1 MSIRTEKQNM
11 VNIHNGIFFSHRKT
25 MKYRPRLHMEDPQ
38 AHHAK
43 SKSQPLKTT
52 SCDSMDMSLCSVTQ
66 SCPTLCDPVDCS
78 PPGLSHCEP
87 SLYQLSHQ
95 GIPRIL
101 EWVAYPFSRGS
112 PSQGSNPGLPH
123 CRWIPYQLS
132 HKGSTRILEYIAY
145 SFSGG
150 SF

>member
-38 AHHAK
+38 AHHAE

-52 SCDSMDMSLCSVTQ
+52 SCDSMDMSLGSVTQ

-78 PPGLSHCEP
+78 PPGSSVCGDSPGKDTGVGCHALLQGIFPTLESNPGVPHCRQI
-87 SLYQLSHQ
+87 LYCLSHQ
-95 GIPRIL
+95 G
-101 EWVAYPFSRGS
+101 S
-112 PSQGSNPGLPH
+112 LPL
-123 CRWIPYQLS
+123 I
-132 HKGSTRILEYIAY
+132 
-145 SFSGG
+145 
-150 SF
+150 